1 MISVST
7 KEGQIAFT
15 RMLRAPYST
24 AADLVSPI
32 TPCFENWR
40 TVIGIEGGRVVSI
53 DYSMTTG
60 LLHEEAN
67 NIVHERNDL

>member
-1 MISVST
+1 M
-7 KEGQIAFT
+7 
-15 RMLRAPYST
+15 
-24 AADLVSPI
+24 
-32 TPCFENWR
+32 
-40 TVIGIEGGRVVSI
+40 IGIEVGRVVSI